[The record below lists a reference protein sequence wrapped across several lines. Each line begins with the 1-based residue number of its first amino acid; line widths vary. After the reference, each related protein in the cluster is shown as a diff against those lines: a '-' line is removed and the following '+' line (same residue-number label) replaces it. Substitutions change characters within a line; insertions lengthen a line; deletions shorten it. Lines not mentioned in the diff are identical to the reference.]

1 MPHVQMDHEA
11 TSTDI
16 NERSLT
22 KEKLQEMTPCLV
34 LMELDPTENSFT
46 HRVEF
51 AQSVFYHAV
60 LLVDEGTMDGVQGSV
75 ERRVFNTPIVARK
88 DKSRKRYDMS
98 THMIVVSTSNTS
110 PMKIREMLTMSSC
123 LQDH

>member
-34 LMELDPTENSFT
+34 LMEFDPKENSFT

-60 LLVDEGTMDGVQGSV
+60 LLVDEGSMDGVQGSV

-88 DKSRKRYDMS
+88 ANVSS
-98 THMIVVSTSNTS
+98 TKHF
-110 PMKIREMLTMSSC
+110 RDLEYL
-123 LQDH
+123 